1 MGREGQWSGKGPP
14 VAMGGMGGGPSKRQ
28 LGPDP
33 HLGALD
39 PLTFDPPP
47 RLAAILRT

>member
-1 MGREGQWSGKGPP
+1 MAWGKGPP
-14 VAMGGMGGGPSKRQ
+14 LKGPPLAMGGYRGGPSKEQ

-39 PLTFDPPP
+39 KGNSTP
-47 RLAAILRT
+47 RGPGEAS